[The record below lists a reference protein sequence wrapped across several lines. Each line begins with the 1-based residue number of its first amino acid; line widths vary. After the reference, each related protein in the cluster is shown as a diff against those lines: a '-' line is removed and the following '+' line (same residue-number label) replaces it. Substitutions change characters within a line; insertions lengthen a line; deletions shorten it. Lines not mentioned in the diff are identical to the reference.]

1 MKYKAL
7 LLSFLLAGLT
17 LSACNTNKKPST
29 SSGGEST
36 DSSSSE
42 DPKPA
47 NKLDV
52 IKNKILSEHN
62 YTMKVHSYCL
72 EYTEDVYDDV
82 FVNINDKI
90 YYNNYYS
97 GVSGKIYQKDQGYI
111 NFVYA
116 GNNFIYKEFYST
128 NKDAG
133 ISSLYDL
140 VGENLFLGEYVQD
153 GDNDSRF
160 YTEDFDSI
168 AVASNFT
175 GFNGSTWFV
184 APERLYVSVVN
195 DTLVFDVNF
204 DMYIINEGEQQIY
217 HGYCSLTFENI
228 GSTTNA
234 PLEAYVNNPTHV
246 FEPKTNW
253 DAGDVLLFNSYFN
266 GLVPS
271 FLTDSS
277 YSIDIDTREDYL
289 GTHILIT
296 DMASGDLTTSYGNKL
311 VNSDGFS
318 KVLDASYPTYKRV
331 DVDTAHQKTTTY
343 TIEMVYL
350 GSDADIG
357 RRFQCGYYYPKGLF
371 QLQTTCKTV
380 NNTVNSVATF
390 NSYLTANGYS
400 RFIPLLPF
408 GEEVTK
414 ISNFEDKTSTDY
426 YFRTKDYMRIHI
438 ANYAVAKAAVAQYA
452 ALLEEAGFHKS
463 PNFIPGISAYVN
475 ADDFISD
482 SQVFMSDLDYISE
495 TSYQNFFEISFK
507 IYEPKG
513 DQPTYP
519 LISLSSAD
527 HISSY
532 HFEDSTGKSITEYDS
547 SVGDGTFYTYFT
559 SEQGYNVTGL
569 SLQGDNDAAISYD
582 HTNDRWSVKPSKDDL
597 EEIILI
603 PNIGEHTNY
612 FRIKQADN
620 VTISYVSPVK
630 EGFVSKDE
638 HVGVSVVPASG
649 YEIVKV
655 YLEEDPAYPVT
666 KTLMSEHGYEFVMPD
681 FEATLTA
688 VVKDSS
694 DVLTSIEV
702 SNAKTSYYV
711 GDTFVKP
718 TVTAHY
724 QSGPDVE
731 VTNEATFEGFNSSA
745 AVTGQVITVRYTDK
759 IEKTTSFTV
768 NIEERPVVTVESIT
782 LSGNFQTVFNYGEA
796 FTFGGTVTAKFSDK
810 SSQDVTSFV
819 TFSGF
824 DSENPGRQPIVVSY
838 TDGEGNTVTASYTLV
853 VNPSVDKTTFYGTYN
868 IVVPMDTVKVN
879 FYEYFITFNDDG
891 TGTYI
896 RYTYRAG
903 NKEYVKGETITFTYA
918 KNNMNQIV
926 ATYQS
931 GNMSLF
937 GNQRLFYRIYE
948 DVNPTSEGSFNSTNG
963 TVTMELKDSK
973 GNPSNYT
980 FKKCAN
986 I

>member
-1 MKYKAL
+1 MKYKVL

-36 DSSSSE
+36 DSSSSSE

-47 NKLDV
+47 TKLDV

-97 GVSGKIYQKDQGYI
+97 GISGKIYQKDQGYI
-111 NFVYA
+111 NFVFA

-184 APERLYVSVVN
+184 APERLYVNVVN

-277 YSIDIDTREDYL
+277 YSIDIDTNDDYL

-311 VNSDGFS
+311 VNNDGFS
-318 KVLDASYPTYKRV
+318 KVLDASHPTYKRV

-357 RRFQCGYYYPKGLF
+357 RRFPCGYYYPKGLF

-400 RFIPLLPF
+400 RYIPLLPF

-426 YFRTKDYMRIHI
+426 YFRTKDYVRIHI
-438 ANYAVAKAAVAQYA
+438 ANYAVAKEATVKYA

-463 PNFIPGISAYVN
+463 PNFIPGINAYVN

-482 SQVFMSDLDYISE
+482 SQVFMSDLNYISE
-495 TSYQNFFEISFK
+495 TSYQRFFEISFK

-569 SLQGDNDAAISYD
+569 SLQGDNDATISYD

-630 EGFVSKDE
+630 EGFVAKDE

-655 YLEEDPAYPVT
+655 YLEEDPNYPVT
-666 KTLMSEHGYEFVMPD
+666 KVAMSEHGYEFVMPD
-681 FEATLTA
+681 FEVTLTA
-688 VVKDSS
+688 VVKNSS
-694 DVLTSIEV
+694 DALESISV
-702 SNAKTSYYV
+702 SNVKEKYYV
-711 GDTFVKP
+711 GETFVEP

-724 QSGPDVE
+724 ESGVTVDV
-731 VTNEATFEGFNSSA
+731 TDEATFLGFDSSA

-759 IEKTTSFTV
+759 IEKTTTFTV
-768 NIEERPVVTVESIT
+768 DIEERPVVTVESIT
-782 LSGNFQTVFNYGEA
+782 LSNPTMLLCVGDTFS
-796 FTFGGTVTAKFSDK
+796 FGGIVTAKFSDK
-810 SSQDVTSFV
+810 SSQDVTSFA
-819 TFSGF
+819 TFSGY
-824 DSENPGRQPIVVSY
+824 DMTQSGIQTVTVSY
-838 TDGEGNTVTASYTLV
+838 TDGQDNTVTATYSLM
-853 VNPSVDKTTFYGTYN
+853 VNEATDKTVFAGSYN
-868 IVVPMDTVKVN
+868 LVVPMNDTN
-879 FYEYFITFNDDG
+879 FNLFNEYIITFNTDG
-891 TGTYI
+891 TGTYE
-896 RYTYRAG
+896 RYTKNSEGYNKNGDTTTFNWTKTGNSITVTYVSGDFTDFPQGYRLFDKNSTGCYNPHGSYNSNGSVTYKLVNTSTSAL
-903 NKEYVKGETITFTYA
+903 NEYTFT
-918 KNNMNQIV
+918 
-926 ATYQS
+926 
-931 GNMSLF
+931 
-937 GNQRLFYRIYE
+937 
-948 DVNPTSEGSFNSTNG
+948 
-963 TVTMELKDSK
+963 
-973 GNPSNYT
+973 
-980 FKKCAN
+980 KKAN
-986 I
+986 A

>member
-17 LSACNTNKKPST
+17 LSACTPRKPST

-36 DSSSSE
+36 DSSSSSE

-47 NKLDV
+47 TKLDV

-97 GVSGKIYQKDQGYI
+97 GISGKIYQKDQGYI

-184 APERLYVSVVN
+184 APERLYVNVVN

-277 YSIDIDTREDYL
+277 YSIDIDTRDDYL

-311 VNSDGFS
+311 VNNDGFS
-318 KVLDASYPTYKRV
+318 KVLDASHPTYKRV

-357 RRFQCGYYYPKGLF
+357 RRFPCGYYYPKGLF

-414 ISNFEDKTSTDY
+414 ISNFEDKTGTDY
-426 YFRTKDYMRIHI
+426 YFRTKDYVRIHI
-438 ANYAVAKAAVAQYA
+438 ANYAVAKAAITQYA
-452 ALLEEAGFHKS
+452 ALLEEAGFHKDPS
-463 PNFIPGISAYVN
+463 YHLFGTRAYVN
-475 ADDFISD
+475 ADDFITD
-482 SQVFMSDLDYISE
+482 SQVFMSDADDISE
-495 TSYQNFFEISFK
+495 NSYQGFFEISFK

-569 SLQGDNDAAISYD
+569 SLQGDNDATISYD

-612 FRIKQADN
+612 FKIKQADH
-620 VTISYVSPVK
+620 VTITYVSPVT
-630 EGFVSKDE
+630 EGFVTKDTS
-638 HVGVSVVPASG
+638 VGVSVVPASG

-655 YLEEDPAYPVT
+655 YLEEDPAYSVE
-666 KTLMSEHGYEFVMPD
+666 KTLMSEHVYQFVMPD
-681 FEATLTA
+681 FDATLTA

-724 QSGPDVE
+724 QSGPDVD
-731 VTNEATFEGFNSSA
+731 VTDEATFSGFDSSA

-768 NIEERPVVTVESIT
+768 DIVERPVVTVKSIT
-782 LSGNFQTVFNYGEA
+782 LANPTMLLCVGDTFS
-796 FTFGGTVTAKFSDK
+796 FGGTVTAKFSDN
-810 SSQDVTSFV
+810 SSKEVTSFA
-819 TFSGF
+819 TFSGY
-824 DSENPGRQPIVVSY
+824 DMTQAGIYTVTVSY
-838 TDGEGNTVTASYTLV
+838 TDGQDNTVTATYSLM
-853 VNPSVDKTTFYGTYN
+853 VNEATDKTVFAGSYN
-868 IVVPMDTVKVN
+868 LIVPMTN
-879 FYEYFITFNDDG
+879 LNLFNEYIITFNSDG
-891 TGTYI
+891 TGTYE
-896 RYTYRAG
+896 RYTKNSEGYKKNG
-903 NKEYVKGETITFTYA
+903 DTTTFTWTKTGNSIRVDY
-918 KNNMNQIV
+918 V
-926 ATYQS
+926 S
-931 GNMSLF
+931 GDCTDFTN
-937 GNQRLFYRIYE
+937 GYRLF
-948 DVNPTSEGSFNSTNG
+948 DKNSTGCYNPYGTYNTNG
-963 TVTMELKDSK
+963 SVSYGLVTS
-973 GNPSNYT
+973 GTGVVTQYT
-980 FKKCAN
+980 FTKKAN
-986 I
+986 A

>member
-29 SSGGEST
+29 SSGEST
-36 DSSSSE
+36 DSSGSSE

-47 NKLDV
+47 TKLDV

-72 EYTEDVYDDV
+72 EYSEDVYDDV

-116 GNNFIYKEFYST
+116 GSNFIYKEFYST

-184 APERLYVSVVN
+184 APERLYVNVVN

-228 GSTTNA
+228 GCTTNA
-234 PLEAYVNNPTHV
+234 PLEAYVENPTHV

-311 VNSDGFS
+311 VSSDGFS
-318 KVLDASYPTYKRV
+318 KVLDTSYPTYKRV

-357 RRFQCGYYYPKGLF
+357 RRFPCGYYYPKGLF

-414 ISNFEDKTSTDY
+414 ISNFEDKTGTDY
-426 YFRTKDYMRIHI
+426 YFRTKDYVRIHI
-438 ANYAVAKAAVAQYA
+438 ANYAVAKAAITQYA
-452 ALLEEAGFHKS
+452 ALLEEAGFHKDPS
-463 PNFIPGISAYVN
+463 YHLFGTRSYVN
-475 ADDFISD
+475 ADDFITD
-482 SQVFMSDLDYISE
+482 SQVFMSDADDISE
-495 TSYQNFFEISFK
+495 TSYQGFFEISFK
-507 IYEPKG
+507 VYEPKG
-513 DQPTYP
+513 DEPTYP
-519 LISLSSAD
+519 LISLSSTD

-547 SVGDGTFYTYFT
+547 SIGDGTFYTYFT

-569 SLQGDNDAAISYD
+569 SLQGDSDATISYD

-597 EEIILI
+597 EEIVLI
-603 PNIGEHTNY
+603 PNIGEHSNY
-612 FRIKQADN
+612 FSIKQADN

-630 EGFVSKDE
+630 EGFVNKDE

-655 YLEEDPAYPVT
+655 YLEEDPTYPVT
-666 KTLMSEHGYEFVMPD
+666 KTLMSENVYEFVMPD

-688 VVKDSS
+688 IVKNSS
-694 DVLTSIEV
+694 DALESISV
-702 SNAKTSYYV
+702 SNVKEKYYV
-711 GDTFVKP
+711 GETFVRP
-718 TVTAHY
+718 MVTAHY
-724 QSGPDVE
+724 ESGITVDV
-731 VTNEATFEGFNSSA
+731 TDEATFLGFDSSSA
-745 AVTGQVITVRYTDK
+745 VSGQVITVSYTDE

-768 NIEERPVVTVESIT
+768 DIEERPVVTVESIT
-782 LSGNFQTVFNYGEA
+782 LANPTMLLCVGDTFS
-796 FTFGGTVTAKFSDK
+796 FGGTVTAKFSDK

-819 TFSGF
+819 TFSGY
-824 DSENPGRQPIVVSY
+824 DMTQAGIYTVTVSY
-838 TDGEGNTVTASYTLV
+838 SDGQDNTVTATYSLM
-853 VNPSVDKTTFYGTYN
+853 VNEATDKTVFAGSYN
-868 IVVPMDTVKVN
+868 LIVPMTN
-879 FYEYFITFNDDG
+879 LNLFNEYIITFNSDG
-891 TGTYI
+891 TGTYE
-896 RYTYRAG
+896 RYTKNNEGYKKNGSTTTFTWTKTGNSISVTYVSGDYTDFVNGYRLFDLNSTDCCNANG
-903 NKEYVKGETITFTYA
+903 KYNTNGSVTYGLVNTSTGALKEYTFT
-918 KNNMNQIV
+918 
-926 ATYQS
+926 
-931 GNMSLF
+931 
-937 GNQRLFYRIYE
+937 
-948 DVNPTSEGSFNSTNG
+948 
-963 TVTMELKDSK
+963 
-973 GNPSNYT
+973 
-980 FKKCAN
+980 KKENA
-986 I
+986 

>member
-17 LSACNTNKKPST
+17 LSACNINKKPST

-97 GVSGKIYQKDQGYI
+97 GISGKIYQKDQGYI
-111 NFVYA
+111 NFVFA

-184 APERLYVSVVN
+184 APERLYVNVVN

-246 FEPKTNW
+246 FEPKTDW

-311 VNSDGFS
+311 VSSDGFS

-357 RRFQCGYYYPKGLF
+357 RRFPCGYYYPKGLF

-414 ISNFEDKTSTDY
+414 ISNFEDKTGTDY

-438 ANYAVAKAAVAQYA
+438 ANYAVAKAAITQYA
-452 ALLEEAGFHKS
+452 ALLEEAGFHRDPS
-463 PNFIPGISAYVN
+463 YHLFGTRAYVN
-475 ADDFISD
+475 ADDFITD
-482 SQVFMSDLDYISE
+482 SQVFMSDADDISE
-495 TSYQNFFEISFK
+495 NSYQGFFEISFK

-513 DQPTYP
+513 DEPTYP

-569 SLQGDNDAAISYD
+569 SLTGDSDATISYD

-597 EEIILI
+597 EEIVLI
-603 PNIGEHTNY
+603 PNIGEHSNY
-612 FRIKQADN
+612 FSIKQVDN

-655 YLEEDPAYPVT
+655 YLEEDPNYPVT
-666 KTLMSEHGYEFVMPD
+666 KTLMSENVYEFVMPD

-688 VVKDSS
+688 IVKNSS
-694 DVLTSIEV
+694 DALESISV
-702 SNAKTSYYV
+702 SNVKEKYYV
-711 GDTFVKP
+711 GESFVRP
-718 TVTAHY
+718 IVTAHY
-724 QSGPDVE
+724 ESGVTVDVTE
-731 VTNEATFEGFNSSA
+731 EATFSGFDSSS

-768 NIEERPVVTVESIT
+768 DIEERPVVTVESIT
-782 LSGNFQTVFNYGEA
+782 LANPTMLLCVGDTFS
-796 FTFGGTVTAKFSDK
+796 FGGTVTAKFSDK
-810 SSQDVTSFV
+810 SSQDVTSFA
-819 TFSGF
+819 TFSGY
-824 DSENPGRQPIVVSY
+824 DMTQAGIYTVTVSY
-838 TDGEGNTVTASYTLV
+838 TDGQNNTVTATYSLM
-853 VNPSVDKTTFYGTYN
+853 VNEATDKTVFAGSYN
-868 IVVPMDTVKVN
+868 LIVPMTN
-879 FYEYFITFNDDG
+879 LNLFNEYIITFNTDG
-891 TGTYI
+891 TGTYE
-896 RYTYRAG
+896 RYTKNSEGYKKNG
-903 NKEYVKGETITFTYA
+903 GTTTFTWT
-918 KNNMNQIV
+918 KTGNSITV
-926 ATYQS
+926 TYVS
-931 GNMSLF
+931 GELTDF
-937 GNQRLFYRIYE
+937 AQGYRLF
-948 DVNPTSEGSFNSTNG
+948 DKNSTGCYNPHGSYNTNG
-963 TVTMELKDSK
+963 SVSYGLVNSSSGAVTQ
-973 GNPSNYT
+973 YT
-980 FKKCAN
+980 FTKKAN
-986 I
+986 A